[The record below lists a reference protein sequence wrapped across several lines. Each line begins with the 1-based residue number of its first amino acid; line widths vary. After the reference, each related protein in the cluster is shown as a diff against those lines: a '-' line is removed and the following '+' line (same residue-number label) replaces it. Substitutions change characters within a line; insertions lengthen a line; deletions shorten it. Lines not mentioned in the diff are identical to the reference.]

1 MALEMDKSHLV
12 SNDDFV
18 KLVAILRLAVPYTG
32 MILTAREPSHIRDQV
47 LRFGVSQID
56 GGTNIELGGYSKG
69 CTATPS
75 EQDLSREQFQIN
87 DTRSLNE
94 IMNELIRTGYIPSFC
109 TACYRLDRTGE
120 HFMEFTVPG
129 FIKRF
134 CSPNALLT
142 LAEYLEDYAPEETK
156 IAGYRLIDQKVKE
169 LALSQN
175 TDNLHQKL
183 HQIKEGKRD
192 LYF

>member
-1 MALEMDKSHLV
+1 MALDIDKGHLV

-134 CSPNALLT
+134 
-142 LAEYLEDYAPEETK
+142 
-156 IAGYRLIDQKVKE
+156 
-169 LALSQN
+169 
-175 TDNLHQKL
+175 
-183 HQIKEGKRD
+183 
-192 LYF
+192 